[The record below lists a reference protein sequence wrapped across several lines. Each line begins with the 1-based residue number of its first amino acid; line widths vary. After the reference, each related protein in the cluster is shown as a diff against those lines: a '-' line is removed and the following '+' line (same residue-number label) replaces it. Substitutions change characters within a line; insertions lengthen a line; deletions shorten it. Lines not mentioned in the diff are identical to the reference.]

1 MGTTREELT
10 TGSTFAGRYQVIEE
24 LGQGGMG
31 KVYKVHDTKIGE
43 KIALKLIRPEA
54 GLDKKS
60 LERPFLLGKHV
71 YWRACIA
78 SLLGEKERAV
88 ALLREFFSQGR
99 SYRVGLHRDI
109 ALEPLWD
116 YQPFKELLRP
126 KG

>member
-1 MGTTREELT
+1 MGTAREDLT

-60 LERPFLLGKHV
+60 LERPYLFGEHL

-78 SLLGEKERAV
+78 AHLGEKERAV
-88 ALLREFFSQGR
+88 ALLKEAFSQGR
-99 SYRVGLHRDI
+99 TYGVNLHRDI
-109 ALEPLWD
+109 NLEPLWD

>member
-71 YWRACIA
+71 YWRA
-78 SLLGEKERAV
+78 
-88 ALLREFFSQGR
+88 
-99 SYRVGLHRDI
+99 
-109 ALEPLWD
+109 
-116 YQPFKELLRP
+116 
-126 KG
+126 